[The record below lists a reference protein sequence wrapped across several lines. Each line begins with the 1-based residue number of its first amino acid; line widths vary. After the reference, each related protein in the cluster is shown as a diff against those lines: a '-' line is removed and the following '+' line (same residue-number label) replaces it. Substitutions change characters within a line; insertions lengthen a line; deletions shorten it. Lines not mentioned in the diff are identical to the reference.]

1 MSIVELNKVIASIE
15 PLDEAAMASARQRQA
30 QLAKPPGSLG
40 RLEDLSVQ
48 LAGITG
54 KVHNKIEKKHL
65 LVFSA
70 DNGVVEEGVSS
81 APQSVTLMQ
90 TINLTR
96 AKTGA
101 STLCKHFG
109 CEITVC
115 DVGVNADIKEPKVLN
130 RKIAYGTKNI
140 VKGPAMT
147 RMQAIQAIQTGM
159 QLALDTDADVT
170 GIGEMGIG
178 NTTTSSA
185 VLSVLLDA
193 DVDAVTGR
201 GGGITDASFL
211 KKKQVIKDAI
221 TINSPDK
228 ADVVDVLTKVGGFDI
243 AAMCGA
249 FLGCAAARK
258 PVVIDG
264 FISAVAA
271 LCAYKLCPNAVQ
283 YFIPSHA
290 SYEIGYKLAM
300 DAMSLQ
306 PLLLLGMRLGEG
318 SGCPLAFEILDAA
331 CAIINDMATFD
342 QAGIDDGYLD
352 EIREGDKFTVE
363 GAK

>member
-1 MSIVELNKVIASIE
+1 MELKAYLDSIQ
-15 PLDEAAMASARQRQA
+15 PLDEAAMAKARERQA

-54 KVHNKIEKKHL
+54 TVHNKIEKKHL
-65 LVFSA
+65 LVFAA
-70 DNGVVEEGVSS
+70 DNGVVAEGVSS
-81 APQSVTLMQ
+81 APQSVTLMP

-101 STLCKHFG
+101 SRLCKHFG
-109 CEITVC
+109 CGITVC

-130 RKIAYGTKNI
+130 RKIAYGTQNI
-140 VKGPAMT
+140 ANGPAMS
-147 RMQAIQAIQTGM
+147 REQAMQAIMTGIELT
-159 QLALDTDADVT
+159 QNTDADVI

-201 GGGITDASFL
+201 GGGITDQSFL

-221 TINSPDK
+221 ATNQPDK
-228 ADVVDVLTKVGGFDI
+228 NDIIDVLAKVGGFDI

-249 FLGCAAARK
+249 FLGCAVTRR

-271 LCAYKLCPNAVQ
+271 LCAYKLCPNSVR
-283 YFIPSHA
+283 YFVPSHA

-300 DAMSLQ
+300 DAMHLQ
-306 PLLLLGMRLGEG
+306 PLFLLGMRLGEG

>member
-1 MSIVELNKVIASIE
+1 MELNLKIQ
-15 PLDEAAMASARQRQA
+15 PLDDAAMAKARERQA

-54 KVHNKIEKKHL
+54 KVHNRIEKKHL
-65 LVFSA
+65 LVFAA
-70 DNGVVEEGVSS
+70 DNGVVAEGVSS

-109 CEITVC
+109 CGITVC

-130 RKIAYGTKNI
+130 RKIAYGTQNI
-140 VKGPAMT
+140 VKGPAMS
-147 RMQAIQAIQTGM
+147 REQAMQAIMTGIE
-159 QLALDTDADVT
+159 LAQSTDADVI

-211 KKKQVIKDAI
+211 KKKQVIKTAI
-221 TINSPDK
+221 
-228 ADVVDVLTKVGGFDI
+228 DVNKPNKTDVIDVLAKVGGFDI

-249 FLGCAAARK
+249 FIGCAATRR

-271 LCAYKLCPNAVQ
+271 PRHTFRSVTVCPKRPRLFRQPTKVSAVLTTSVFRIPTRISAFLTLQAKPNANTVR
-283 YFIPSHA
+283 SVK
-290 SYEIGYKLAM
+290 SV
-300 DAMSLQ
+300 STV
-306 PLLLLGMRLGEG
+306 LL
-318 SGCPLAFEILDAA
+318 
-331 CAIINDMATFD
+331 
-342 QAGIDDGYLD
+342 
-352 EIREGDKFTVE
+352 
-363 GAK
+363 

>member
-1 MSIVELNKVIASIE
+1 MELKTYLDSVL
-15 PLDEAAMASARQRQA
+15 PLDEAAMNAARERQA

-65 LVFSA
+65 LVFAA
-70 DNGVVEEGVSS
+70 DNGVVAEGVSS

-96 AKTGA
+96 HKTGA

-109 CEITVC
+109 CGIIVC
-115 DVGVNADIKEPKVLN
+115 DMGVNADIKEPKVLN
-130 RKIAYGTKNI
+130 RKIAYGTQNI
-140 VKGPAMT
+140 VHGAAMS
-147 RMQAIQAIQTGM
+147 REQAVQAIMTGIE
-159 QLALDTDADVT
+159 LARNTDADVI

-193 DVDAVTGR
+193 DVEAVTGR
-201 GGGITDASFL
+201 GGGITDASYL

-221 TINSPDK
+221 AINQPDK
-228 ADVVDVLTKVGGFDI
+228 NDIIDVLAKVGGFDI

-249 FLGCAAARK
+249 FIGCAAVRR

-271 LCAYKLCPNAVQ
+271 LCAYKLCPNSVQ
-283 YFIPSHA
+283 YFVPSHA

-300 DAMSLQ
+300 DAMDLQ

-331 CAIINDMATFD
+331 CAIMGGMATFD

>member
-1 MSIVELNKVIASIE
+1 MDWNLHIR
-15 PLDEAAMASARQRQA
+15 PLDETAMAAARQRQA

-40 RLEDLSVQ
+40 RLEELSIQ

-54 KVHNKIEKKHL
+54 SVHNRIEKKHL
-65 LVFSA
+65 LVFAA

-90 TINLTR
+90 TVNLTR
-96 AKTGA
+96 HKTGA
-101 STLCKHFG
+101 STLCRHFG

-115 DVGVNADIKEPKVLN
+115 DVGVNADIPEPKVLD
-130 RKIAYGTKNI
+130 RKIAYGTQNI
-140 VKGPAMT
+140 VHGPAMT
-147 RMQAIQAIQTGM
+147 REQCLKAMEVGFD
-159 QLALDTDADVT
+159 LARDTQADVL

-185 VLSVLLDA
+185 VLAVLLDT
-193 DVDAVTGR
+193 DVEAVTGR

-211 KKKQVIKDAI
+211 KKKQVIRDAI
-221 TINSPDK
+221 GINCPDK
-228 ADVVDVLTKVGGFDI
+228 TDVIDVIAKVGGFDI

-249 FLGCAAARK
+249 FLGAAESRR

-271 LCAYKLCPNAVQ
+271 LCAYRFCPDAVG

-300 DAMSLQ
+300 DAMGLK
-306 PLLLLGMRLGEG
+306 PMFLLGMRLGEG
-318 SGCPLAFEILDAA
+318 SGCPLAFQILDAA

-342 QAGIDDGYLD
+342 QAGIDDDYLD
-352 EIREGDKFTVE
+352 EIRQGDQFSVE

>member
-1 MSIVELNKVIASIE
+1 MELDFRIQ
-15 PLDEAAMASARQRQA
+15 PLDEAAMVAARQRQA
-30 QLAKPPGSLG
+30 QLAKPPKSLG

-54 KVHNKIEKKHL
+54 KVHNRIEKKHL
-65 LVFSA
+65 LVFAA
-70 DNGVVEEGVSS
+70 DNGVVAEGVSS

-96 AKTGA
+96 HKTGA

-130 RKIAYGTKNI
+130 KKIAYGTQNI

-147 RMQAIQAIQTGM
+147 REQAIQAIQTGM
-159 QLALDTDADVT
+159 HLAMGTDADVI

-185 VLSVLLDA
+185 VLSVLLNA

-221 TINSPDK
+221 AVNVPDK
-228 ADVVDVLTKVGGFDI
+228 NDVVDVLAKVGGFDI

-249 FLGCAAARK
+249 FLGCAAKRV

-271 LCAYKLCPNAVQ
+271 LCAYKLCPNSVS
-283 YFIPSHA
+283 YFVPSHA

-300 DAMSLQ
+300 DAMNLQ
-306 PLLLLGMRLGEG
+306 PLFLLGMRLGEG
-318 SGCPLAFEILDAA
+318 SGCPLTFEILDAT
-331 CAIINDMATFD
+331 CTIINDMATFD

-352 EIREGDKFTVE
+352 EIREGDKFSVE

>member
-1 MSIVELNKVIASIE
+1 MNLNEVITAVY
-15 PLDEAAMASARQRQA
+15 PLGEAAMMAARERQA

-40 RLEDLSVQ
+40 RLEDLSIQ

-54 KVHNKIEKKHL
+54 KVHNKLEKKHL
-65 LVFSA
+65 LVFAA

-109 CEITVC
+109 CGITVC

-130 RKIAYGTKNI
+130 KKIAYGTQNI
-140 VKGPAMT
+140 VNGPAMT
-147 RMQAIQAIQTGM
+147 HEQAMQAIMTGIE
-159 QLALDTDADVT
+159 LAKTTDADVI

-193 DVDAVTGR
+193 DVEAVTGR
-201 GGGITDASFL
+201 GGGLTDDSFL
-211 KKKQVIKDAI
+211 KKKKVIQQAI
-221 TINSPDK
+221 DINNPDK
-228 ADVVDVLTKVGGFDI
+228 NDVVDVLAKVGGFDI

-249 FLGCAAARK
+249 FIGCAATRR

-271 LCAYKLCPNAVQ
+271 LCAYKLCPNAVH

-300 DAMSLQ
+300 DAMNLQ
-306 PLLLLGMRLGEG
+306 PLFLLGMRLGEG

-363 GAK
+363 GAQ

>member
-1 MSIVELNKVIASIE
+1 MMELQDILSMIH
-15 PLDEAAMASARQRQA
+15 PLNEAAIAAARERQA

-40 RLEDLSVQ
+40 RLEELSIQ

-65 LVFSA
+65 LVFAA
-70 DNGVVEEGVSS
+70 DNGVVAEGVSS

-109 CEITVC
+109 CGITVC
-115 DVGVNADIKEPKVLN
+115 DVGVNADIAEPKVLN
-130 RKIAYGTKNI
+130 RKIAYGTQNI
-140 VKGPAMT
+140 VHGPAMS
-147 RMQAIQAIQTGM
+147 REQAIQAMLTGAE
-159 QLALDTDADVT
+159 LVWNTDADVI

-185 VLSVLLDA
+185 VLSVLLEA

-201 GGGITDASFL
+201 GGGITDESFL
-211 KKKQVIKDAI
+211 KKKQVIKTAI
-221 TINSPDK
+221 EVNQPDK
-228 ADVVDVLTKVGGFDI
+228 ADVIDVLAKVGGFDI

-249 FLGCAAARK
+249 FLGCAATRR

-271 LCAYKLCPNAVQ
+271 LCAYKLCPNSVS

-290 SYEIGYKLAM
+290 SYEIGYALAM
-300 DAMSLQ
+300 DAMQLQ
-306 PLLLLGMRLGEG
+306 PLFLLGMRLGEG
-318 SGCPLAFEILDAA
+318 SGCPLAFEVLDAA

-352 EIREGDKFTVE
+352 EIRRGDKFTVE

>member
-1 MSIVELNKVIASIE
+1 MDLNDYILSVK
-15 PLDEAAMASARQRQA
+15 PLDEAAMAKAREWQA

-40 RLEDLSVQ
+40 RLEDLSIQ
-48 LAGITG
+48 LTGITG

-65 LVFSA
+65 LVFAA
-70 DNGVVEEGVSS
+70 DNGVVAEGVSS

-115 DVGVNADIKEPKVLN
+115 DVGVNADIKEAAVLN
-130 RKIAYGTKNI
+130 RKIAYGTQNI
-140 VKGPAMT
+140 VHGPAMT
-147 RMQAIQAIQTGM
+147 REQAIRAILTGVE
-159 QLALDTDADVT
+159 LAQSTDADVL

-185 VLSVLLDA
+185 VLSVLLEA

-221 TINSPDK
+221 AINNPDK
-228 ADVVDVLTKVGGFDI
+228 NDVVDVLAKVGGFDI

-249 FLGCAAARK
+249 FLGCAATRR

-271 LCAYKLCPNAVQ
+271 LCAYKLCPNVRD
-283 YFIPSHA
+283 YLVPSHA

-300 DAMSLQ
+300 DAMDLQ
-306 PLLLLGMRLGEG
+306 PLFLLAMRLGEG

-352 EIREGDKFTVE
+352 EIREGDKFSVE

>member
-1 MSIVELNKVIASIE
+1 MNIVELNKVIASIE
-15 PLDEAAMASARQRQA
+15 PLDESAIAAARGRQA

-54 KVHNKIEKKHL
+54 KVHNKIQKKHL

-70 DNGVVEEGVSS
+70 DNGVVAEGVSS

-96 AKTGA
+96 HKTGA

-130 RKIAYGTKNI
+130 RKIAYGTQNI

-147 RMQAIQAIQTGM
+147 REQAMNAIITGFE
-159 QLALDTDADVT
+159 LSKATDADVM

-201 GGGITDASFL
+201 GGGITDQSFL

-221 TINSPDK
+221 AINQPDK
-228 ADVVDVLTKVGGFDI
+228 NDVIDVLAKVGGFDI
-243 AAMCGA
+243 TAMCGA
-249 FLGCAAARK
+249 FLGCAAKRC

-300 DAMSLQ
+300 DAMHLQ
-306 PLLLLGMRLGEG
+306 PLFLLGMRLGEG
-318 SGCPLAFEILDAA
+318 SGCPLTFEILDAA

-352 EIREGDKFTVE
+352 EIREGDKFSVE